1 MYDRFDRQ
9 IDYLR
14 ISVTDR
20 CNLRCTYCMPAE
32 GIQLLRHE
40 DILSFDEIVEVARTA
55 VEMGVRKI
63 RLTGGEPL
71 VRRGIVDLV
80 KMLAEIPGLTD
91 LSMTTNGILLEQFAV
106 PLKQAGLHRVNVSLD
121 TLDAERFRQI
131 TRGGNVAAVKRGL
144 MKAKEAGLSPVKINC
159 VTGGMMD
166 PEDAMNVK
174 EFGAKHGFPVRLIWQ
189 MDLSTGEFYIVE
201 GGDGGNCKQC
211 NRLRLTSNGRI
222 KPCLFNATGF
232 SVRELGAREAIL
244 QAINNKPRC
253 GTFNTEEGFYSI
265 GG

>member
-1 MYDRFDRQ
+1 MYERFDRQ

-40 DILSFDEIVEVARTA
+40 DILSFDEITQVARIA

-80 KMLAEIPGLTD
+80 RMIAPIPGLTD
-91 LSMTTNGILLEQFAV
+91 LSMTTNGVLLDQFAG
-106 PLKQAGLHRVNVSLD
+106 PLKEAGLHRINVSLD
-121 TLDAERFRQI
+121 TLDPDRFREI
-131 TRGGNVAAVKRGL
+131 TRGGDVEEVKRGL
-144 MKAKEAGLSPVKINC
+144 MAARVAGLSPIKINC
-159 VTGGMMD
+159 VTGPFNGR
-166 PEDAMNVK
+166 EDADQVK
-174 EFGAKHGFPVRLIWQ
+174 RFAEEHGFQVRFIRQ
-189 MDLSTGEFYIVE
+189 MDLSTGEFYVVE
-201 GGDGGNCKQC
+201 GGDGGNCSNC

-222 KPCLFNATGF
+222 KPCLFNAIGY

-244 QAINNKPRC
+244 RAIDNKPHC
-253 GTFNTEEGFYSI
+253 GTFNAEEEFFQV

>member
-20 CNLRCTYCMPAE
+20 CNLRCIYCMPAE

-40 DILSFDEIVEVARTA
+40 DILSFDEITEVARIA

-80 KMLAEIPGLTD
+80 RMIAVIPGLTD
-91 LSMTTNGILLEQFAV
+91 LSMTTNGILLEQFAD
-106 PLKQAGLHRVNVSLD
+106 PLKKAGLHRINVSLD
-121 TLDAERFRQI
+121 TLDPERFREI
-131 TRGGNVAAVKRGL
+131 TRGGDMEEVKRGL
-144 MKAKEAGLSPVKINC
+144 MRAREVGLSPIKINC
-159 VTGGMMD
+159 VTGPMNGR
-166 PEDAMNVK
+166 EDTERVK
-174 EFGAKHGFPVRLIWQ
+174 SFAEEFGFQVRFIRQ

-201 GGDGGNCKQC
+201 GGDGGNCKRC

-222 KPCLFNATGF
+222 KPCLFNAIGY
-232 SVRELGAREAIL
+232 SVRDLGAREAIL
-244 QAINNKPRC
+244 QAIDNKPRC
-253 GTFNTEEGFYSI
+253 GTFNAEEEFFQV

>member
-40 DILSFDEIVEVARTA
+40 DILSFDEIAEVARTA

-80 KMLAEIPGLTD
+80 KMLAQIPGLTD
-91 LSMTTNGILLEQFAV
+91 LSMTTNGILLEQFAF
-106 PLKQAGLHRVNVSLD
+106 PLKEAGLHRVNVSLD
-121 TLDAERFRQI
+121 TLDGERFRTI
-131 TRGGNVAAVKRGL
+131 TRGGDVEAVKRGL
-144 MKAKEAGLSPVKINC
+144 MKAKEAGLLPVKINC
-159 VTGGMMD
+159 VTGGMMIA
-166 PEDAMNVK
+166 EDADKVK
-174 EFGAKHGFPVRLIWQ
+174 EFGAEHGFPVRLIRQ

-244 QAINNKPRC
+244 QAVGNKPRC
-253 GTFNTEEGFYSI
+253 GTFNKEEEFYQV